1 MRFSL
6 IIKNFFQLVFGLK
19 TLQKDLKSMQC
30 LIKHCYYNFF
40 QGNVVDVFIY
50 LLGFCL

>member
-6 IIKNFFQLVFGLK
+6 IIKIIFFVFGLK

-40 QGNVVDVFIY
+40 KGIVVDVFIY